1 MQAYEV
7 ISPASAKKQMENFKD
22 SNKQFYEQL
31 SKGQVSNEDFE
42 RYKTRTPTIL
52 PICTRGPSLPPQNPA
67 ATASIT
73 PIILVSNVLMPIY

>member
-42 RYKTRTPTIL
+42 RYIYGGSHNKKTQDERDKIEEK
-52 PICTRGPSLPPQNPA
+52 
-67 ATASIT
+67 
-73 PIILVSNVLMPIY
+73 IINDIEDIKRP